1 MQSAYPSLPQEHTGK
16 RAVPP
21 ALAVRGDMAVLPAA
35 SGWTVEALLAGSG
48 LTLARAGSSQPGTTE
63 HDRIGG
69 SAVRDDEPIVREITT
84 AVYVIPTDAPEADG
98 TLAWDKTTMVLA
110 SARAGTARGIG
121 WTYAAAAAQ
130 SVIADVLADVV
141 IGRSALDVPG
151 AAEAM
156 ARAVRNIGRPGI
168 AATAISAVD
177 IALWD
182 LKARLLGSTV
192 AQLLGQAR
200 DGVPVYGSGGFTSYD
215 DGQTREQLAGWV
227 NKDRIPR
234 VKIKI
239 GESWGT
245 NEHRD
250 LERVALAREVIGP
263 DADLYVDANGGYT
276 AGQAVRV
283 ADRLTEYGVTWF
295 EEPVSSQDLAGLAA
309 VRRQV
314 RPDVAAGEYSWSL
327 ADSARLIAAGAVD
340 CLQLDVTRCGG
351 ITEFLRG
358 SALAAAHNLQV
369 SGHCAPN
376 LHARVGVAVPNL
388 RHVEYFHDHQRIE
401 RMFFDGALDPAGGV
415 LTPDPDQPGLGL
427 ILRESDVERYRRD

>member
-1 MQSAYPSLPQEHTGK
+1 LIATKLA
-16 RAVPP
+16 AV
-21 ALAVRGDMAVLPAA
+21 VRGVDALSPPDAWGRMVAA
-35 SGWTVEALLAGSG
+35 
-48 LTLARAGSSQPGTTE
+48 
-63 HDRIGG
+63 I
-69 SAVRDDEPIVREITT
+69 
-84 AVYVIPTDAPEADG
+84 
-98 TLAWDKTTMVLA
+98 
-110 SARAGTARGIG
+110 
-121 WTYAAAAAQ
+121 
-130 SVIADVLADVV
+130 
-141 IGRSALDVPG
+141 
-151 AAEAM
+151 
-156 ARAVRNIGRPGI
+156 RNLGRPGI
-168 AATAISAVD
+168 CSMAIAAIDV
-177 IALWD
+177 ALWD
-182 LKARLLGSTV
+182 LKARLLGSSV

-215 DGQTREQLAGWV
+215 DDQTREQLAGWV
-227 NKDRIPR
+227 AKDRIPR

-245 NEHRD
+245 NQRRD

-263 DADLYVDANGGYT
+263 DAELYVDANGGYT

-283 ADRLTEYGVTWF
+283 ADRLTDHGVTWF

-351 ITEFLRG
+351 ITEFVRG
-358 SALAAAHNLQV
+358 SALAAADNLQV

-401 RMFFDGALDPAGGV
+401 RMFFDGALDPDGGIM
-415 LTPDPDQPGLGL
+415 TPDADQPGLGL
-427 ILRESDVERYRRD
+427 TLRESDAERYRRG

>member
-1 MQSAYPSLPQEHTGK
+1 VSDNGP
-16 RAVPP
+16 V
-21 ALAVRGDMAVLPAA
+21 
-35 SGWTVEALLAGSG
+35 
-48 LTLARAGSSQPGTTE
+48 
-63 HDRIGG
+63 
-69 SAVRDDEPIVREITT
+69 VREITT

-110 SARAGTARGIG
+110 SARAGAARGIG

-130 SVIADVLADVV
+130 SIIAEVLASAVV
-141 IGRSALDVPG
+141 GRSALDVPG

-156 ARAVRNIGRPGI
+156 ARAVRNIGRPGV
-168 AATAISAVD
+168 AATAISAMD

-182 LKARLLGSTV
+182 LKARLLGCSL

-200 DGVPVYGSGGFTSYD
+200 DRVPVYGSGGFTSYD
-215 DGQTREQLAGWV
+215 DGQTREQLTGWV
-227 NKDRIPR
+227 EKDHIRR

-239 GESWGT
+239 GENWGASQ
-245 NEHRD
+245 HRD
-250 LERVALAREVIGP
+250 LERVALAREIIGP
-263 DADLYVDANGGYT
+263 GTELYVDANGGYT
-276 AGQAVRV
+276 TGQAIRMAAEL
-283 ADRLTEYGVTWF
+283 ADHGVTWL
-295 EEPVSSQDLAGLAA
+295 EEPVSSEDLAGLAA

-314 RPDVAAGEYSWSL
+314 LPDVAAGEYSWSL
-327 ADSARLIAAGAVD
+327 ADSARLIAADAVD

-401 RMFFDGALDPAGGV
+401 RMLFDGALSPEGGD
-415 LTPDPDQPGLGL
+415 LAPDPDQPGLGL
-427 ILRESDVERYRRD
+427 TLRASDAERYGRS

>member
-1 MQSAYPSLPQEHTGK
+1 
-16 RAVPP
+16 
-21 ALAVRGDMAVLPAA
+21 
-35 SGWTVEALLAGSG
+35 
-48 LTLARAGSSQPGTTE
+48 
-63 HDRIGG
+63 
-69 SAVRDDEPIVREITT
+69 
-84 AVYVIPTDAPEADG
+84 
-98 TLAWDKTTMVLA
+98 
-110 SARAGTARGIG
+110 
-121 WTYAAAAAQ
+121 
-130 SVIADVLADVV
+130 
-141 IGRSALDVPG
+141 
-151 AAEAM
+151 M
-156 ARAVRNIGRPGI
+156 ARAVRNIGRPGV

-182 LKARLLGSTV
+182 LKARLLGSSV
-192 AQLLGQAR
+192 VQLLGAAQ
-200 DGVPVYGSGGFTSYD
+200 DGVPIYGSGGFTSYD
-215 DGQTREQLAGWV
+215 DDQTREQLAGWV
-227 NKDRIPR
+227 DKDRIPR

-239 GESWGT
+239 GENWGT
-245 NEHRD
+245 RERRD

-263 DADLYVDANGGYT
+263 DAELYVDANGGYT

-283 ADRLTEYGVTWF
+283 ADQLAHHGVTWF

-327 ADSARLIAAGAVD
+327 ADSARLIDAGAVD

-401 RMFFDGALDPAGGV
+401 QMFFDGALDPAGGV

-427 ILRESDVERYRRD
+427 TLREPDAERYRRA

>member
-1 MQSAYPSLPQEHTGK
+1 
-16 RAVPP
+16 V
-21 ALAVRGDMAVLPAA
+21 
-35 SGWTVEALLAGSG
+35 
-48 LTLARAGSSQPGTTE
+48 
-63 HDRIGG
+63 HDDGH
-69 SAVRDDEPIVREITT
+69 AVREITT

-98 TLAWDKTTMVLA
+98 TLAWDATTLVLA
-110 SARAGTARGIG
+110 RASAGTEQGIG
-121 WTYAAAAAQ
+121 WSYAAAAAQ
-130 SVIADVLADVV
+130 SVITDVLAGVV

-156 ARAVRNIGRPGI
+156 TRAVRNIGRPGI

-182 LKARLLGSTV
+182 LKSRLLGCPLTR
-192 AQLLGQAR
+192 LLGQAH
-200 DGVPVYGSGGFTSYD
+200 DSVPVYGSGGFTSYD
-215 DGQTREQLAGWV
+215 DRQTREQLAGWV
-227 NKDRIPR
+227 EKDHIPR

-239 GESWGT
+239 GESWGAR
-245 NEHRD
+245 EDRD

-263 DADLYVDANGGYT
+263 GTELYVDANGGYT

-283 ADRLTEYGVTWF
+283 ADRMAESGVSWF

-314 RPDVAAGEYSWSL
+314 LPDVAAGEYSWSL

-351 ITEFLRG
+351 VTEFLRG
-358 SALAAAHNLQV
+358 SALAAAYNLQV

-376 LHARVGVAVPNL
+376 LHARVGAAVPNL

-401 RMFFDGALDPAGGV
+401 RLFFDGALDPDGGA
-415 LTPDPDQPGLGL
+415 LTPDPGQPGLGL
-427 ILRESDVERYRRD
+427 SLREPDAGHYRVG

>member
-1 MQSAYPSLPQEHTGK
+1 M
-16 RAVPP
+16 
-21 ALAVRGDMAVLPAA
+21 
-35 SGWTVEALLAGSG
+35 
-48 LTLARAGSSQPGTTE
+48 
-63 HDRIGG
+63 
-69 SAVRDDEPIVREITT
+69 RDDGPTVREITT
-84 AVYVIPTDAPEADG
+84 AVYVIPTDAPGGGRDARLGQDHDG
-98 TLAWDKTTMVLA
+98 
-110 SARAGTARGIG
+110 ARLGPGRGGQGIG

-130 SVIADVLADVV
+130 SVITDVLAGAVT
-141 IGRSALDVPG
+141 GRSALDVAG

-182 LKARLLGSTV
+182 LKARLLGCPL
-192 AQLLGQAR
+192 ARLLGQAR
-200 DGVPVYGSGGFTSYD
+200 DSVPVYGSGGFTSYD
-215 DGQTREQLAGWV
+215 DGQTRDQLAGWV
-227 NKDRIPR
+227 EKDHIPR

-239 GESWGT
+239 GERLGQQRQ
-245 NEHRD
+245 HRD
-250 LERVALAREVIGP
+250 LQRVALAREVIGP
-263 DADLYVDANGGYT
+263 DAELYVDANGGYT

-283 ADRLTEYGVTWF
+283 ADWMTQYGVSWF

-314 RPDVAAGEYSWSL
+314 LPDVAAGEYSWSL
-327 ADSARLIAAGAVD
+327 ADSARLIDAGAVD

-358 SALAAAHNLQV
+358 CALAAAHNLQV

-376 LHARVGVAVPNL
+376 LHARAGVAVPNL

-401 RMFFDGALDPAGGV
+401 RMLFDGALDPDGGI
-415 LTPDPDQPGLGL
+415 LMPDPDQPGLGL
-427 ILRESDVERYRRD
+427 TLRESDADRYRRG

>member
-1 MQSAYPSLPQEHTGK
+1 MAIRSPSRMP
-16 RAVPP
+16 AVGVCGLFG
-21 ALAVRGDMAVLPAA
+21 AVAGTYCNRKGGLAVGDD
-35 SGWTVEALLAGSG
+35 
-48 LTLARAGSSQPGTTE
+48 GT
-63 HDRIGG
+63 
-69 SAVRDDEPIVREITT
+69 IVREITT
-84 AVYVIPTDAPEADG
+84 AVYRIPTDAPEADG
-98 TLAWDKTTMVLA
+98 TLAWDATTMVVA

-130 SVIADVLADVV
+130 SVVADVLADAV
-141 IGRSALDVPG
+141 IGRSAMDVPS

-177 IALWD
+177 TALWD
-182 LKARLLGSTV
+182 LKARLLGVPLTR
-192 AQLLGQAR
+192 LLGHVR
-200 DGVPVYGSGGFTSYD
+200 DSVPIYGSGGFTSYD
-215 DGQTREQLAGWV
+215 EQQTREQLAGWV
-227 NKDRIPR
+227 GKDRIPR

-239 GESWGT
+239 GESWGAS
-245 NEHRD
+245 EHRD

-263 DADLYVDANGGYT
+263 DTELYVDANGGYP

-283 ADRLTEYGVTWF
+283 GHRLAEYGVTWF
-295 EEPVSSQDLAGLAA
+295 EEPVSSQDLAGLAM

-314 RPDVAAGEYSWSL
+314 LPDVAAGEYSWSL
-327 ADSARLIAAGAVD
+327 ADSARLIAANAVD

-376 LHARVGVAVPNL
+376 LHARVGVAVANL

-401 RMFFDGALDPAGGV
+401 QLFFDGALDPAGGI
-415 LTPDPDQPGLGL
+415 LTPDPDEPGLGL
-427 ILRESDVERYRRD
+427 TLRGPDAERYRCG